1 MMKSPQKSIKEWQK
15 LVEEQ
20 EMSGQ
25 SKSTWCR
32 NKGISY
38 STFAK
43 AYERVAE
50 ARKSASVQSEKVQWT
65 EAKCGPKQAS
75 EIKIEIGKFQI
86 KVGNEFSEA
95 VLMKVCRTLAGAAC

>member
-1 MMKSPQKSIKEWQK
+1 MKSPQKSIKERQK

-43 AYERVAE
+43 ARERVAE
-50 ARKSASVQSEKVQWT
+50 TRKAELVEFEQVQWKEVKRET
-65 EAKCGPKQAS
+65 MLSCIPAL
-75 EIKIEIGKFQI
+75 
-86 KVGNEFSEA
+86 V
-95 VLMKVCRTLAGAAC
+95 T